1 MPKIPLFVM
10 EEHHEAFFIWHYAI
24 QHQLMAIRGNTLLH
38 IDEHADFGAPR
49 LFQSVD
55 TLGMDLHAIYR
66 FTFNELSCFE
76 FIIPSLYLGFFKELV
91 WIRQSTEHKSDQL
104 AVVRSPQRSGQ
115 FFEMTGY
122 NVFNNQPTLPSM
134 ALTDGRCVR
143 YRHQTASDVLPLM
156 DKVVL
161 DIDLDY
167 FSCEDAVNL
176 PQKLEV
182 SPEEYAKFQT
192 DRYHFLRINQ
202 GSRIKMQK
210 EDGKYFLYLKNYP
223 EAAPTPLRVTRST
236 ILERLDGFVAFLRDK
251 QVKPQ
256 IINVAR
262 SRFSGY
268 TPHDQWQFIEQN
280 LIERLSTLYDL
291 DIKTVDQ
298 VYESLPRQQEAVQA
312 VTP

>member
-1 MPKIPLFVM
+1 MPKTPLFIM

-24 QHQLMAIRGNTLLH
+24 HQQLMVASGNTLLH
-38 IDEHADFGAPR
+38 VDEHADIGAPR

-66 FTFNELSCFE
+66 FTFDELSCFE
-76 FIIPSLYLGFFKELV
+76 FIIPSLYLGLFKELV
-91 WIRQSTEHKSDQL
+91 WIRQTAERKSDQI
-104 AVVRSPQRSGQ
+104 AIVRAPQKSGQ
-115 FFEMTGY
+115 FFEIAAY
-122 NVFNNQPTLPSM
+122 NVFSNQPTLPPK
-134 ALTDGRCVR
+134 APTDGRCVR
-143 YRHQTASDVLPLM
+143 YRHQTTTDVLPAM
-156 DKVVL
+156 DKVIL

-182 SPEEYAKFQT
+182 SPEEYVRFQT

-202 GSRIKMQK
+202 GSRIKMQE
-210 EDGKYFLYLKNYP
+210 EDGRYFLYLKNYP
-223 EAAPTPLRVTRST
+223 EAAPTPLRVSKSA
-236 ILERLDGFVAFLRDK
+236 ILERLDAFVAFLRDK

-256 IINVAR
+256 IIDIAR

-291 DIKTVDQ
+291 DIRTVDQ
-298 VYESLPRQQEAVQA
+298 VYESLPRQLEVGQED
-312 VTP
+312 TP

>member
-1 MPKIPLFVM
+1 MRKTPLFIM

-24 QHQLMAIRGNTLLH
+24 QQQLMAASGNTLLH
-38 IDEHADFGAPR
+38 VDEHADIGAPR

-66 FTFNELSCFE
+66 FTFDELSCFE
-76 FIIPSLYLGFFKELV
+76 FIIPSLYLGLFKELV
-91 WIRQSTEHKSDQL
+91 WIRQSAERKSDQL
-104 AVVRSPQRSGQ
+104 AIVRAPQKSGQ
-115 FFEMTGY
+115 FFEIAGY
-122 NVFNNQPTLPSM
+122 NVFNNQPTLPPT
-134 ALTDGRCVR
+134 APTDGRCVR
-143 YRHQTASDVLPLM
+143 YRHQTATDVLPAM
-156 DKVVL
+156 DNVIL

-182 SPEEYAKFQT
+182 SPEEYARFQT

-202 GSRIKMQK
+202 GSRIKMQE

-223 EAAPTPLRVTRST
+223 EAAPTPLRVSEAT
-236 ILERLDGFVAFLRDK
+236 ILERLDGFVTFLEDK
-251 QVKPQ
+251 QVKPL
-256 IINVAR
+256 IIDIAR
-262 SRFSGY
+262 SRLSGY

-291 DIKTVDQ
+291 DIRTVDQ
-298 VYESLPRQQEAVQA
+298 VYESLPRQLEADQA